1 MAYQSRAHI
10 PWSIKAPLYKAIGY
24 EPFGA
29 QEPFHRSTALHRIF
43 GAGNQSGKTYCGA
56 REVFPQLVVP
66 IYDPTL
72 GAARGRR
79 GWIVVPR
86 YSLADPITQEI
97 FNVLEMFGF
106 KRVSRG
112 GALREGEFHWA
123 KKTHHLTVWT
133 GAELW
138 VKSADEPA
146 ALHAQ
151 PLDWILIDE
160 GGLVPFEIY
169 QVSLVPRLTVTGGWI
184 AALGTFE
191 DTLIGKWFED
201 YWYIGQ
207 MPNERGIES
216 FRHPTSA
223 NPYVDKAWLEEQR
236 KNYDPDLFAARFEAI
251 PKPNTRLVLRNFN
264 FVENVDAELAE
275 FDPHLPVYLGVDPGG
290 VYAIAALQ
298 VKFVEGRGDV
308 VCLFDELYDKSG
320 KATPT
325 LIAELRQRR
334 WFRNL
339 KYGGERFCGA
349 IDKANKESRE
359 LWRLAGIPLHI
370 HAVPVEP
377 GNDLLR
383 TFISKRQFVVHP
395 RCHNFL
401 METKRYAYPRRTGAR
416 EDLAGNPVDEY
427 NHLIKAVIYFLVAK
441 FGWRGIR
448 PDKRRAIRPR
458 RRWSIGR

>member
-10 PWSIKAPLYKAIGY
+10 PWSLKAPLYEAIGY
-24 EPFGA
+24 KPFGA

-56 REVFPQLVVP
+56 REIFPQLVIP

-79 GWIVVPR
+79 GWVVVPR
-86 YSLADPITQEI
+86 YSLADPIVSEI
-97 FNVLEMFGF
+97 INVLEMFGF
-106 KRVSRG
+106 KRVARG
-112 GALREGEFHWA
+112 GTLREGEFHWA

-191 DTLIGKWFED
+191 DTIVGKWFED

-207 MPNERGIES
+207 MPNDRGIES
-216 FRHPTSA
+216 FRHPTTA

-251 PKPNTRLVLRNFN
+251 PKPNTRLVFRTFS
-264 FVENVDAELAE
+264 FADHVDAELAT
-275 FDPHLPVYLGVDPGG
+275 FDPQLPVYLGVDPGG
-290 VYAIAALQ
+290 VYGVVVLQ
-298 VKFVEGRGDV
+298 IKYVEGRGDV
-308 VCLFDELYDKSG
+308 VCVIDEYYDQSG

-325 LIAELRQRR
+325 IVDELRKRK
-334 WFRNL
+334 WWRNL
-339 KYGGERFCGA
+339 GLNGEMMGA
-349 IDKANKESRE
+349 IDKANKESRQ
-359 LWRLAGIPLHI
+359 LWRNAGVKLAIN
-370 HAVPVEP
+370 AVPIEA

-383 TFISKRQFVVHP
+383 SFLSQRRFVVHP
-395 RCHNFL
+395 KCRNFL
-401 METKRYAYPRRTGAR
+401 LEMKKYSYPRRTAGR
-416 EDLAGNPVDEY
+416 EVRAGRPVDEY
-427 NHLIKAVIYFLVAK
+427 NHLIKATIYFLVAK
-441 FGWRGIR
+441 FGWCGIR
-448 PDKRRAIRPR
+448 PDKRQAIPPR
-458 RRWSIGR
+458 RWWSLK